1 VADESNVAVRSDAED
16 LASMTLVEHLTELR
30 TRLFIA
36 CVAIAVGAV
45 VAFVL
50 YNRILDFLVNP
61 YCDIRRSN
69 GQGCKL
75 YVTSPLEGIAVRL
88 KIAGYG
94 GLMIASPVV
103 LWELW
108 RFITPGLHKQE
119 KRYAIPFIM
128 ASTLLFFFGVLVAY
142 LTFPKALEFLINIG
156 GSDLQE
162 IFSPKEYV
170 SFFLKIMLAFGL
182 AFEFPVILV
191 FLQIV
196 NVLTSRKLSSWR
208 RPAIVIIVA
217 AAAVITPSQD
227 PYSLFAMAIPMY
239 VFYEV
244 SILIGRILKR

>member
-1 VADESNVAVRSDAED
+1 MASPDPDA
-16 LASMTLVEHLTELR
+16 LGAMTLVEHLTELR
-30 TRLFIA
+30 TRLFISCA
-36 CVAIAVGAV
+36 AIAVGAV
-45 VAFVL
+45 IAFAL
-50 YNRILDFLVNP
+50 YEPILDFLVHP
-61 YCDIRRSN
+61 YCEIRRGN
-69 GQGCKL
+69 CQL
-75 YVTSPLEGIAVRL
+75 FVQSPLDGLATRL

-119 KRYAIPFIM
+119 KRYAIPFIV
-128 ASTLLFFFGVLVAY
+128 ASTLLFFLGVFIAY
-142 LTFPKALEFLINIG
+142 LTFPRALEFLINIG
-156 GSDLQE
+156 GTNLQE

-182 AFEFPVILV
+182 AFEFPVVLV
-191 FLQIV
+191 FLELVRIV
-196 NVLTSRKLSSWR
+196 TSERLGSWR
-208 RPAIVIIVA
+208 RPAIVLIVA

-227 PYSLFAMAIPMY
+227 PYSLFAMAVPMY